1 LAPGIDAEP
10 GVPVMKI
17 YALLMLIGVIV
28 SFSYIPVRRPE
39 PDTPPPEPAP
49 VKA

>member
-1 LAPGIDAEP
+1 
-10 GVPVMKI
+10 MKI

-39 PDTPPPEPAP
+39 PAAPPEAAPA
-49 VKA
+49 KA